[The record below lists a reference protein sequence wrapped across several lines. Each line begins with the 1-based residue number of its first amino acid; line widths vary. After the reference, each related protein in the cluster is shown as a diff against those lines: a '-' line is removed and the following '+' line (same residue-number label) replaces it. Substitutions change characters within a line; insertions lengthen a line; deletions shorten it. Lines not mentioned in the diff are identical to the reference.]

1 MWEIWPSA
9 PERTGWWPGMG
20 CGEMGQFFSHFSQ
33 SMAVWVL
40 HVSIYLYI
48 YILLDIYILCGEV
61 RIRASFEGL
70 GMIDYDMP
78 SWDV

>member
-1 MWEIWPSA
+1 
-9 PERTGWWPGMG
+9 MG

-40 HVSIYLYI
+40 HI

-61 RIRASFEGL
+61 RIRANFEGL